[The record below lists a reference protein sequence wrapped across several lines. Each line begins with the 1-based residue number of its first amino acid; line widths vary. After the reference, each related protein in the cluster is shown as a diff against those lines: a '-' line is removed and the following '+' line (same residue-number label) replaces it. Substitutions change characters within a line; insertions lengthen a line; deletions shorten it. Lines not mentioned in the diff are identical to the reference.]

1 MSETPVEP
9 TPAQDEAETTAQV
22 EVLTESEWQQRAR
35 HWEKRAKENKAAA
48 DKLAELEEAQKS
60 AEQRAAE
67 REAAAERR
75 AAEAEAKAAR
85 ADVAATTGIPGD
97 ILAGPA
103 DSTAE
108 AVQAYADKLIAF
120 MESRAQPRKPRPDP
134 VQGRGGDLA
143 LNGDGLEAALRAKL
157 GVR

>member
-9 TPAQDEAETTAQV
+9 TPAQDEAIETSVAP
-22 EVLTESEWQQRAR
+22 EVDWKAKAR
-35 HWEKRAKENKAAA
+35 EWEKRAKENKASA